1 MKKLGISLVVFIM
14 LLTGCYENEK
24 LQSDTTGNE
33 MAYAS
38 EEKEEAAYESTS
50 STVALEEDMES
61 SSEKL
66 IYRAYLCIETLN
78 YQETIKEIRNHIK
91 KYEGMVEYENEYSDN
106 YDWYK
111 ENAEDVMHAQ
121 LTIRIP
127 TKHYDEFLNQVE
139 GSAKVISKNT
149 SIENITKEYNDNSVR
164 IEAFEVQQK
173 RLLEMMT
180 KAETIE
186 EMIAVETRLTE
197 VQTELNILKSYQSS
211 MDTDIEYSQITLN
224 IDEVKKYTEST
235 SSFLSKIKERF
246 IEGLE
251 GFVEFIVNVILV
263 VVYLSPFILVI
274 GCVLYILNKKNKLPQ
289 FIKKKKDIAYNN
301 DEEGK
306 E

>member
-1 MKKLGISLVVFIM
+1 MKKLGISLIVFIM
-14 LLTGCYENEK
+14 LLTGCYESEK
-24 LQSDTTGNE
+24 IQSDTTGNE
-33 MAYAS
+33 VSYVS
-38 EEKEEAAYESTS
+38 EEKEAAYESTS
-50 STVALEEDMES
+50 GTVALEEDMES

-66 IYRAYLCIETLN
+66 IYRANLCIETLN

-91 KYEGMVEYENEYSDN
+91 KFEGMVEYENEYSDN

-173 RLLEMMT
+173 RLLEMMS

-197 VQTELNILKSYQSS
+197 VQTELNILKSYQAS
-211 MDTDIEYSQITLN
+211 MDTDIEYSQITLS

-235 SSFLSKIKERF
+235 SSFLLRIKERF